1 MDGPARRKSAME
13 LELKGYV
20 ELAFAGGAFSLVV
33 WVVQRVF
40 RFTIP
45 RLAKDFR
52 DSLDR
57 QQAAY
62 REDLRDTREA
72 FRDEL
77 RAERANLQGLVA
89 GEREGRERL
98 AARMDQLIVM
108 VERLGEQLR
117 H

>member
-1 MDGPARRKSAME
+1 ME

-40 RFTIP
+40 RYTIP

-52 DSLDR
+52 DTLER
-57 QQAAY
+57 QQNAY
-62 REDLRDTREA
+62 RDDLRETRDA
-72 FRDEL
+72 FREEL
-77 RAERANLQGLVA
+77 RAERANLQGLIA
-89 GEREGRERL
+89 SEREGRERL
-98 AARMDQLIVM
+98 AARMEQLIMM
-108 VERLGEQLR
+108 VERLEARLR